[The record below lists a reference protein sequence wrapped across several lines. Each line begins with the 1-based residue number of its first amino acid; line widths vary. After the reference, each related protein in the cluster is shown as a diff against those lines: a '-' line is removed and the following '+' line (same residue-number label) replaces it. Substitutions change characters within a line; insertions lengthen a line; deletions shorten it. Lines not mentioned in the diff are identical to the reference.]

1 MWGVVGFSLSTF
13 IIIIVMIIIIIMII
27 IMIMIIVI
35 TGIANVGGLAGTQMP
50 ERVLSDA
57 YEKGG
62 KQMIGLDA
70 MIIILKMISVIIAVI
85 IIMIII

>member
-1 MWGVVGFSLSTF
+1 M
-13 IIIIVMIIIIIMII
+13 M
-27 IMIMIIVI
+27 IVI

-62 KQMIGLDA
+62 KQMIGDVATYLIHFNCHF
-70 MIIILKMISVIIAVI
+70 IIIISSILIVIS
-85 IIMIII
+85 

>member
-1 MWGVVGFSLSTF
+1 MVIVITGIANVGGLARTF
-13 IIIIVMIIIIIMII
+13 IIIMII
-27 IMIMIIVI
+27 IKIINIVI

-62 KQMIGLDA
+62 KQMIGDVV
-70 MIIILKMISVIIAVI
+70 ISVIILI
-85 IIMIII
+85 ITYFDNHFYHPFF